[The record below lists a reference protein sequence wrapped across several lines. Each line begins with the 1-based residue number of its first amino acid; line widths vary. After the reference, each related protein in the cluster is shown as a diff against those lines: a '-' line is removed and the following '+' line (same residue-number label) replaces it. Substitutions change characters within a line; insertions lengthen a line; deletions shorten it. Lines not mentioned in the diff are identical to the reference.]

1 MTTTWILVAHNAG
14 ARLFENGGPG
24 KGIELVEEID
34 HPEGRQSEG
43 ELQADRP
50 GRSFQKN
57 SGDARRSAMSPP
69 QSAQERIT
77 ADFARTLAS
86 RLQQARIS
94 GELDRLVLVAS
105 PTLLGLLRS
114 ALDAPTAHCVV
125 GSLDKNLA
133 MSDEDELVKHL
144 GEVIAV

>member
-14 ARLFENGGPG
+14 ARCFENGGPG
-24 KGIELVEEID
+24 KGIELIEEIG

-50 GRSFQKN
+50 GRSFQRN
-57 SGDARRSAMSPP
+57 SGDTRRSAMSPP
-69 QSAQERIT
+69 QSAQERIV
-77 ADFARTLAS
+77 ADF
-86 RLQQARIS
+86 
-94 GELDRLVLVAS
+94 DRLVLVA
-105 PTLLGLLRS
+105 PPKLLGLLRS

-133 MSDEDELVKHL
+133 MSDQDELVKHL

>member
-14 ARLFENGGPG
+14 ARCFENGGPG
-24 KGIELVEEID
+24 KGIELIEEIG

-50 GRSFQKN
+50 GRSFQRN
-57 SGDARRSAMSPP
+57 SGDTRRSAMSPP
-69 QSAQERIT
+69 QSAQERIV
-77 ADFARTLAS
+77 ADFAGTLAS
-86 RLQQARIS
+86 RLQQARVS
-94 GELDRLVLVAS
+94 GKLDRLVLVA
-105 PTLLGLLRS
+105 PPKLLGLLRS

-133 MSDEDELVKHL
+133 MSDQDELVKHL